1 MNKTFGVKGK
11 ATFLNN
17 DRKNIIMALLF
28 ILPTAYLLV
37 KTFLFPVY
45 QSLVWSFFHYNL
57 MDGST
62 TRAVGFENY
71 SEILSSTEFWLAMN
85 RTLIFTVVSVAL
97 ELVLGLA
104 SAMLLNQ
111 NFKGRAFFR
120 AIIIIPW
127 ALLTLVNGLTW
138 EWIFQPGYGGL
149 TVILHQLHLLAPDV
163 NPVWLADSNHLI
175 YFVII
180 ADVWKM
186 TPFMT
191 IILLA
196 GLQTISSD
204 LYEASMI
211 DGAGFWKKISYIT
224 IPQLIPSMMMAVIL
238 RTMGAFKVYDV
249 LTVFTGDATTSIS
262 YLTFNNAFRYFFLGK
277 ASAMAWLT
285 TIVILILAII
295 YIGLLNKRN
304 EH

>member
-1 MNKTFGVKGK
+1 MSKSYGLKGK
-11 ATFLNN
+11 TIVSGNGRNN
-17 DRKNIIMALLF
+17 TLLALLF
-28 ILPTAYLLV
+28 LLPTIYLLV

-45 QSLVWSFFHYNL
+45 QSLIWSFFHYNL

-62 TRAVGFENY
+62 TQPVGLGNY
-71 SEILSSTEFWLAMN
+71 IEILHSEDFWLSMN
-85 RTLIFTVVSVAL
+85 RTMVFTVVSVAL
-97 ELVLGLA
+97 ELLFGLT
-104 SAMLLNQ
+104 SALLLNQ

-120 AIIIIPW
+120 AIIIVPW

-149 TVILHQLHLLAPDV
+149 TVILHQLHLLAPDA
-163 NPVWLADSNHLI
+163 NPVWLADSDHLI

-196 GLQTISSD
+196 GLQSISSD

-211 DGAGFWKKISYIT
+211 DGAGFWKKIKYIT
-224 IPQLIPSMMMAVIL
+224 IPQLIPSITMAVIL

-249 LTVFTGDATTSIS
+249 LTVFTGDATTSVS

-285 TIVILILAII
+285 TIVILVLALL
-295 YIGLLNKRN
+295 YIGLLNKRA